1 MAFNFGKKSDSVVV
15 YDDGSYEVADFIEV
29 VGRGGD
35 VFVTFYHCKKSAE
48 SKAGAR
54 VEDLYEVLGQA
65 VKSTAW
71 AYARERLFRRLQ
83 ERAHR
88 SPCLNGDM
96 KKLETLLMSKFA
108 PDYYDVV
115 VVQPGLSKAKL
126 SDEKLD
132 PRVRTLLAA
141 TADYVTGS
149 GRCRSFLIMSS
160 D

>member
-1 MAFNFGKKSDSVVV
+1 
-15 YDDGSYEVADFIEV
+15 
-29 VGRGGD
+29 
-35 VFVTFYHCKKSAE
+35 
-48 SKAGAR
+48 
-54 VEDLYEVLGQA
+54 
-65 VKSTAW
+65 
-71 AYARERLFRRLQ
+71 
-83 ERAHR
+83 
-88 SPCLNGDM
+88 
-96 KKLETLLMSKFA
+96 MSKFA

-149 GRCRSFLIMSS
+149 GRCRKSLIMSS